1 MVFRSSKKVQLWRE
15 NDASDDAFAAVV
27 SRAAG
32 TRGSLAAVETPDTA
46 MNVAV
51 TRAADGLPRR
61 AFTVE
66 DIRRMT
72 EAGILAEDE
81 NFELIEG
88 DLVMVA
94 AKHIGHDRIKN
105 ALTIALARAV
115 PDDVYVAVENSVQL
129 TETTLVEPDIAV
141 VSRAVY
147 RADPK
152 SYARPRAEDVLL
164 LIEIAVSSLAFDRK
178 VKAGLYAR
186 HGIREF
192 WVIDAEAG
200 ITWVHT
206 GPSGDGWT
214 SIVERGPHETSTPVA
229 LPGLSVRLGDVT

>member
-1 MVFRSSKKVQLWRE
+1 
-15 NDASDDAFAAVV
+15 
-27 SRAAG
+27 
-32 TRGSLAAVETPDTA
+32 

-66 DIRRMT
+66 DIRRMS
-72 EAGILAEDE
+72 EAGILADDE

-88 DLVMVA
+88 DLVMMA

-129 TETTLVEPDIAV
+129 AETTLVEPNIAV

-147 RADPK
+147 RSDPR
-152 SYARPRAEDVLL
+152 SYARPRVEDVLL
-164 LIEIAVSSLAFDRK
+164 LIEIAVSSLAFDRE
-178 VKAGLYAR
+178 VKARLYAR
-186 HGIREF
+186 HGIREY
-192 WVIDAEAG
+192 WVIDAETRT
-200 ITWVHT
+200 TWVHS
-206 GPSGDGWT
+206 GPSGDGWS
-214 SIVERGPHETSTPVA
+214 SIVERGPDETLTPAA
-229 LPGLSVRLGDVT
+229 LPGFSVGLAGIG